1 MRFLA
6 ILAAALAFTAAA
18 APAQAELGDS
28 LYSLTER
35 TTVHERPGADEP
47 VVMQVERSQE
57 LVENQRLGPGTHEL
71 FHTCSWS
78 DDCETYTIAEGA
90 GEWVHVTFFV
100 PRAKS
105 GWVRAADVEL
115 DYVREVVA
123 NVIDPCLLKAIKLY
137 GLHWE
142 LGEETALRFLKTEML
157 DVVRAQVQEI
167 VPLVEGR
174 PREARLSIYESS
186 LAFCIAESI

>member
-6 ILAAALAFTAAA
+6 ILAAALAFTATAS
-18 APAQAELGDS
+18 AQAELGDS

-78 DDCETYTIAEGA
+78 GDCETYTIAKGA
-90 GEWVHVTFFV
+90 GEWVHVAFFV
-100 PRAKS
+100 PRTKS

-123 NVIDPCLLKAIKLY
+123 NVIDPCFLKAIKLY

-142 LGEETALRFLKTEML
+142 LGEETALSFLKAEL
-157 DVVRAQVQEI
+157 RDVVRAQVREI

-186 LAFCIAESI
+186 LALCIAEII